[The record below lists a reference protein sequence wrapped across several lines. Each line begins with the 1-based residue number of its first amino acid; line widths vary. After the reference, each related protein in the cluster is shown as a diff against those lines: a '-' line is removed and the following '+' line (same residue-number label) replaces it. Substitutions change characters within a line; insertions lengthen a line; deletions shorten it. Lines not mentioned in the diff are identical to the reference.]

1 MPVDIPT
8 SLDDI
13 LASLGLTEY
22 SDLFGGRESIADYY
36 GLPEGA
42 DYSQFFTDFPS
53 EKLED
58 ILSGL
63 PDYAREQYGFV
74 TGQYNVGK
82 KAAGERFRGGREN
95 ILEKMRSTLPG
106 LREKTGGF
114 AGGLGIKDAIERFRR
129 SSANKFTGMK
139 ETTSTMLQDL
149 LQSKQRGMSSAEQN
163 VLGKVGGVES
173 LVANWLDSTR
183 SQATY
188 LKGLDPTGLNTLLGL
203 DGDTD
208 TNFEPTF
215 PLPDNGSV
223 ISAPAGSGLAGI
235 FTGDGSTRVGTDG
248 KTYRLS
254 VGVYNGKIIGYWFLV
269 ETSGGGSGG
278 GDSGGGDSSE
288 SKGSGGGGSSGFGIP
303 DYSYYSEGDA
313 GDTYPYFSSLT
324 Q

>member
-22 SDLFGGRESIADYY
+22 SDLFGGQESIADYY

-53 EKLED
+53 GKLGD

-114 AGGLGIKDAIERFRR
+114 AGGLGLKDVIERFRR
-129 SSANKFTGMK
+129 GSANKFTGMK

-173 LVANWLDSTR
+173 LVADWLDSTR

-188 LKGLDPTGLNTLLGL
+188 LKSLDPTGLNTLLGL
-203 DGDTD
+203 DEDGDD
-208 TNFEPTF
+208 GVNNP
-215 PLPDNGSV
+215 PPSCSSPGQ
-223 ISAPAGSGLAGI
+223 IRCA
-235 FTGDGSTRVGTDG
+235 DGSCQWWDDSPGHPCD
-248 KTYRLS
+248 
-254 VGVYNGKIIGYWFLV
+254 NH
-269 ETSGGGSGG
+269 GGEEGG
-278 GDSGGGDSSE
+278 GDDCQPPAGGCDHDE
-288 SKGSGGGGSSGFGIP
+288 
-303 DYSYYSEGDA
+303 YWNQNTCTCEGL
-313 GDTYPYFSSLT
+313 P
-324 Q
+324 

>member
-22 SDLFGGRESIADYY
+22 SDLFGGQESIADYY

-53 EKLED
+53 GKLED

-114 AGGLGIKDAIERFRR
+114 AGGLGLKDVIERFRR
-129 SSANKFTGMK
+129 GSANKFTGMK

-188 LKGLDPTGLNTLLGL
+188 LKSLDPTGLETLLG
-203 DGDTD
+203 DTGDSV
-208 TNFEPTF
+208 
-215 PLPDNGSV
+215 GSEGRG
-223 ISAPAGSGLAGI
+223 SPFAPPESGLQGVAGDYNETRAGS
-235 FTGDGSTRVGTDG
+235 DGNM
-248 KTYRLS
+248 YRLEQRGALGIWVL
-254 VGVYNGKIIGYWFLV
+254 VGRQV
-269 ETSGGGSGG
+269 TST
-278 GDSGGGDSSE
+278 
-288 SKGSGGGGSSGFGIP
+288 GSGGGGASGFGIP

-313 GDTYPYFSSLT
+313 GDTYPYFSSLI

>member
-22 SDLFGGRESIADYY
+22 SDLFGGQESIADYY

-53 EKLED
+53 GKLED

-114 AGGLGIKDAIERFRR
+114 AGGLGLKDVIERFRR
-129 SSANKFTGMK
+129 GSANKFTGMK

-188 LKGLDPTGLNTLLGL
+188 LKSLDPTGLETLLGDTGGND
-203 DGDTD
+203 DGTS
-208 TNFEPTF
+208 TSGRIF
-215 PLPDNGSV
+215 
-223 ISAPAGSGLAGI
+223 APPGSGLEGVS
-235 FTGDGSTRVGTDG
+235 GDYNETRVGADG
-248 KTYRLS
+248 KTYRFDHRAGERGEGAEWFWRL
-254 VGVYNGKIIGYWFLV
+254 VG
-269 ETSGGGSGG
+269 TSG
-278 GDSGGGDSSE
+278 
-288 SKGSGGGGSSGFGIP
+288 SKSSGGGGSSGFGIP

-313 GDTYPYFSSLT
+313 GDTYPYFSSLI